1 MSMLG
6 PSRLCLRT
14 LRISSSI
21 SLTKRKSGYVK
32 WIYCN
37 FRATAH
43 LLCLIA
49 ELSYWSLAGL
59 RERLLNNTSSNGLL
73 YITQPIECLGSFLKA
88 ATRTCRCGRQ
98 MSPLLIHTYSPR
110 PKLNYPLSF
119 LYALTRSKSDA
130 KGICLRAL
138 LGCWCDYTNTNL
150 LNPDQSGHEAW

>member
-1 MSMLG
+1 MLG

-43 LLCLIA
+43 LHCLIA

-73 YITQPIECLGSFLKA
+73 YITQSIECLGSFLKA
-88 ATRTCRCGRQ
+88 ATRTCGRQ
-98 MSPLLIHTYSPR
+98 MSPFLIHTYSP
-110 PKLNYPLSF
+110 
-119 LYALTRSKSDA
+119 
-130 KGICLRAL
+130 
-138 LGCWCDYTNTNL
+138 
-150 LNPDQSGHEAW
+150 